1 MISVLL
7 LTSLILI
14 LAYILIA
21 WEIIPKVTAAMLGA
35 SVMLLFLHAP
45 ADKVFAH
52 IDFAVIFLL
61 IGMMIIVHI
70 TSRSGV
76 FNWLGIEILKR
87 TRGNPKTILIA
98 LGILTAVLS
107 AFLDNVTTVVLM
119 LPIVYNVTHRLN
131 INPLPFLVTI
141 ILASNIGGTATLI
154 GDPPNILIGTA
165 ANLSFMDFLL
175 ELTPVVVVIFI
186 ASLLVLLVYYRRDL
200 QPKPEYQP
208 LLADL
213 TSQGAITDRPLM
225 LRSLSVLFVV
235 IAGFILHESLH
246 IDAYVWALFG
256 ASLLLLGEK
265 PKQIMHEVEWTT
277 IFFFIGLFIIIGGF
291 AEAGGIA
298 MLSSAVLHLT
308 QGDLAATTFLVLWA
322 SGLFSAV
329 IDNIPYTITMIP
341 MIQNLAG
348 TMDLT
353 PLWWSLSL
361 GACLGGNATLVGAA
375 ANVIVS
381 ESSQHKGHPIG
392 FMAFMKIGVI
402 ITTLSLIIS
411 SVYLYIRFFL

>member
-1 MISVLL
+1 MLIIA
-7 LTSLILI
+7 SLILVV
-14 LAYILIA
+14 AYILIA

-35 SVMLLFLHAP
+35 SAMLLLNHIP
-45 ADKVFAH
+45 AQSVFAH

-87 TRGNPKTILIA
+87 THGNPKTILVA
-98 LGILTAVLS
+98 LAILTAVLS

-119 LPIVYNVTHRLN
+119 LPIIYNVTHQLK
-131 INPLPFLVTI
+131 INPLPFLITM

-165 ANLSFMDFLL
+165 AKLTFMDFLV
-175 ELTPVVVVIFI
+175 ELTPVVAVVFI
-186 ASLLVLLVYYRRDL
+186 TSMLVLLFYYRRDL
-200 QPKPEYQP
+200 HTKPEYRTI
-208 LLADL
+208 LDSL
-213 TSQGAITDRPLM
+213 SSKGVITDKPLM
-225 LRSLSVLFVV
+225 IRSLAILFMV
-235 IAGFILHESLH
+235 IAGFMLNEVLHV
-246 IDAYVWALFG
+246 DAYVWALFG
-256 ASLLLLGEK
+256 ASILLLGEK
-265 PKQIMHEVEWTT
+265 PKQIMNEVEWTT

-291 AEAGGIA
+291 AEAGGIKL
-298 MLSSAVLHLT
+298 LSTSVLDLT
-308 QGDLAATTFLVLWA
+308 QGNLMATTFLILWA
-322 SGLFSAV
+322 SGLMSAV

-341 MIQNLAG
+341 MIHNLYG
-348 TMDLT
+348 VMDLT

-381 ESSQHKGHPIG
+381 ESSIHNGYKIG
-392 FMAFMKIGVI
+392 FMAFMKIGII
-402 ITTLSLIIS
+402 ITTLSLVIS
-411 SVYLYIRFFL
+411 SVYLYIRFFV